1 MSKRKPKPGRIGK
14 WRGWAAFLFFALVG
28 VGLALHT
35 GTGTYSS
42 FGIDQIAAICPVGA
56 LETLVTGQ
64 APTWHLLVGLI
75 IAIVAV
81 LLFGKAF
88 CAWLCPTPW
97 IQKALRK
104 KKKSAGDGS
113 GTSACSTAACSSCTG
128 ECALAPKGG
137 KRDGLHVDSRH
148 AILGGAL
155 ISTALFGFPVFCLVC
170 PVGLSIAT
178 FIAVWHLFQ
187 FNETTWGLVVFPVV
201 VIAEVLLLR
210 GWCRNFCPISA
221 LMSLV
226 SAGNKTFRPHV
237 DADKCLRSKGVD
249 CGECV
254 DVCPESLD
262 PHSLKIPEC
271 TKCGKC
277 VEHCPEQAI
286 SMPLLP
292 RSKRK

>member
-81 LLFGKAF
+81 LLLEGVLRLAV
-88 CAWLCPTPW
+88 PH
-97 IQKALRK
+97 ALDTEGVAQEEEKCRRRFWHFRLQHR
-104 KKKSAGDGS
+104 SVLFVHRRMRLGAEGW
-113 GTSACSTAACSSCTG
+113 
-128 ECALAPKGG
+128 

-155 ISTALFGFPVFCLVC
+155 ISTALF
-170 PVGLSIAT
+170 
-178 FIAVWHLFQ
+178 
-187 FNETTWGLVVFPVV
+187 
-201 VIAEVLLLR
+201 R
-210 GWCRNFCPISA
+210 
-221 LMSLV
+221 
-226 SAGNKTFRPHV
+226 
-237 DADKCLRSKGVD
+237 
-249 CGECV
+249 
-254 DVCPESLD
+254 
-262 PHSLKIPEC
+262 IPRILP
-271 TKCGKC
+271 G
-277 VEHCPEQAI
+277 
-286 SMPLLP
+286 LP
-292 RSKRK
+292 RGAFHRHVHSCVASVPIQ

>member
-1 MSKRKPKPGRIGK
+1 MSKQKSKPVRIGK
-14 WRGWAAFLFFALVG
+14 RRGWAAFLFFVLVG
-28 VGLALHT
+28 VGLAVHT
-35 GTGTYSS
+35 GMGTYSS

-64 APTWHLLVGLI
+64 APTGHLLVGLA
-75 IAIVAV
+75 IAVVAV
-81 LLFGKAF
+81 LIFGKAF

-104 KKKSAGDGS
+104 KKAKAVDVSIA
-113 GTSACSTAACSSCTG
+113 SACNAATCSSCKG
-128 ECALAPKGG
+128 ACALEPKGG
-137 KRDGLHVDSRH
+137 KRDGLQVDSRH

-155 ISTALFGFPVFCLVC
+155 ISTAVFGFPVFCLVC

-187 FNETTWGLVVFPVV
+187 FNEATWGLVVFPII
-201 VIAEVLLLR
+201 VIAEVVLLR
-210 GWCRNFCPISA
+210 GWCRSFCPIGA
-221 LMSLV
+221 LMSLL
-226 SAGNKTFRPHV
+226 SAGNKTFRPRV
-237 DADKCLRSKGVD
+237 DTDKCLRGKGVD

-254 DVCPESLD
+254 GVCPESLD

-286 SMPLLP
+286 TMPLLP
-292 RSKRK
+292 RSKRR